1 MLAKDLAIC
10 IGAVDYSETSQIAAF
25 FAKKNGKINAIAKG
39 AKRPKSPFAGPIEV
53 FSYGQIV
60 FSNSNKKN
68 LVTLTEFEQQA
79 AFNPPAGNL
88 YALNCAFF
96 SAELLTNLTDNWD
109 PHPQLF
115 DCFKQFLNNLSQA
128 KKKSTAV
135 SLLIVF
141 QLALL
146 TELGLQP
153 VLNACVNCKTSF
165 TPNWPQSYFSSSANG
180 FICQDCENSFPD
192 KIRLNDDTADY
203 LGNLTKLR
211 QAPEK
216 TLNEIEKVLV
226 RHFTELLHRPPKM
239 AKYILQS

>member
-96 SAELLTNLTDNWD
+96 SAEL
-109 PHPQLF
+109 
-115 DCFKQFLNNLSQA
+115 
-128 KKKSTAV
+128 AV